1 MLLNKNCI
9 VRERAEIIYLR
20 RAGETLDFIE
30 ETNEAAELFAS
41 LGVQLADTIRIRKC
55 HRAAFDHYL
64 LMSDC
69 RTQMNH
75 ARIVELKFQGRLN
88 LKVFNVYHNLTRLVF
103 VVCV

>member
-41 LGVQLADTIRIRKC
+41 LGVQLARHNTHKEMPPQLLITI
-55 HRAAFDHYL
+55 F
-64 LMSDC
+64 
-69 RTQMNH
+69 
-75 ARIVELKFQGRLN
+75 
-88 LKVFNVYHNLTRLVF
+88 
-103 VVCV
+103 